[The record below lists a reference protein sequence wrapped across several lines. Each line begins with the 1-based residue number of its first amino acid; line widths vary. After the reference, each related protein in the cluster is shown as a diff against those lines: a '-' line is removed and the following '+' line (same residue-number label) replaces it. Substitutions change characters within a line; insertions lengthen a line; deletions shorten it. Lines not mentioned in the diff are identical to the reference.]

1 MKLTMKKTAMAV
13 TMGLAFGAAVPAA
26 NASLVLTFAN
36 GTATAAKSGA
46 CSGISWLAGR
56 EFRMCDPSGAA
67 LGGGAPLQKDTIIGA
82 GAETYSFDDTGVMTG
97 VTGTPGNPGTYY
109 SAGAAPT
116 PGSNPTWQ
124 QNASFFGPMF
134 NFLAPFSGS
143 LAGTAY
149 GAATYTAGVPVAGT
163 NVPFIFA
170 PVMEAQWGG
179 TYFPLGSSHSLG
191 GDGGLDGG
199 LGVTFYADITNVVT
213 TGLVTTFDFHLF
225 ANEKIDGSED
235 PGAAGFTGWTAQWHQ
250 QGSGTYTAVPV
261 PAAVW
266 LFGSGLLGLVGIARR
281 KKTA

>member
-1 MKLTMKKTAMAV
+1 MKLTMKKTALAV

-36 GTATAAKSGA
+36 GTATAAKPGA
-46 CSGISWLAGR
+46 CSGIAWTAGN

-67 LGGGAPLQKDTIIGA
+67 LGGGFPLQKNTILG
-82 GAETYSFDDTGVMTG
+82 GETYTFNNAEVMTG
-97 VTGTPGNPGTYY
+97 VTGTPANPGASYPG
-109 SAGAAPT
+109 SAAPGAGT
-116 PGSNPTWQ
+116 NPTWQ
-124 QNASFFGPMF
+124 QNAGFFGPAF
-134 NFLAPFSGS
+134 NFLAPTAGS
-143 LAGTAY
+143 LAGAAY
-149 GAATYTAGVPVAGT
+149 GAATHLGGVPVAGT

-179 TYFPLGSSHSLG
+179 TWFPLGQASG
-191 GDGGLDGG
+191 
-199 LGVTFYADITNVVT
+199 GVTFIADITNVVT

-225 ANEKIDGSED
+225 ANELIDASED
-235 PGAAGFTGWTAQWHQ
+235 PGSAGFTGWTAQWHQ

-281 KKTA
+281 KKKA